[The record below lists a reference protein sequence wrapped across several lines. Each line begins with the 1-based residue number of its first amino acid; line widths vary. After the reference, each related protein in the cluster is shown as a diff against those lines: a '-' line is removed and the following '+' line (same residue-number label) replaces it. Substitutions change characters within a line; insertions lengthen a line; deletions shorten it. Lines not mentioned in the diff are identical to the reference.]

1 MVAVHRRQKTLATPL
16 IIRRYA
22 KGRPS
27 RSLGS
32 ISVTYLH
39 VARSQSSD
47 VMNAH
52 RYERFMKA
60 ACLCHVLCSLAR
72 SKHKAW
78 GFHAEGPE
86 FAAGSHFPALF
97 VWTQGLGMWAVP
109 GPIWGLAVSVSFRSL
124 CSKSCASVLCA
135 VPIVIACPTRC
146 SETLSL
152 SLYLLSSLRL
162 RDEVLQ
168 KSK

>member
-1 MVAVHRRQKTLATPL
+1 
-16 IIRRYA
+16 
-22 KGRPS
+22 
-27 RSLGS
+27 
-32 ISVTYLH
+32 
-39 VARSQSSD
+39 
-47 VMNAH
+47 MNAH

-86 FAAGSHFPALF
+86 FPAGSHFPAFFL
-97 VWTQGLGMWAVP
+97 WTQGLGMWAVP
-109 GPIWGLAVSVSFRSL
+109 GPIWGLTVSVSFRSL
-124 CSKSCASVLCA
+124 CSKSCASVLFQLLLLA
-135 VPIVIACPTRC
+135 QHVVLK
-146 SETLSL
+146 LSL
-152 SLYLLSSLRL
+152 SLSFSLLSSLRL